1 MRKSSAKAAAPF
13 SKEKV
18 KEAVSILEV
27 ARKYSPQINERAKRP
42 KIICPFHEDRHLGSC
57 RIFTD
62 TNTFKCEACGA
73 HGDTLT
79 LASGYLGIKP
89 TALNELLEKI
99 VAEFSIIPDT
109 VRVDYSNNTH
119 ISARP
124 PERLSPE
131 EYRELLMSDSFSVPA
146 KFRQT
151 EFEAGE
157 YGYYPCEYSKIYFR
171 TLAVRDPDFHDWVIC
186 TLSRK
191 YWLNYMQMLIFC
203 QSIGF
208 APMEDIIEKKLKQM
222 NILLKKGLIDKK
234 CFPEELRLRNTLFNE
249 YFRLT
254 A

>member
-109 VRVDYSNNTH
+109 VRVDYSSNTP
-119 ISARP
+119 IAARP

-131 EYRELLMSDSFSVPA
+131 EYCDHFKSGLRKDAKKRGSHYKLTVPLSVISRSAFSF
-146 KFRQT
+146 
-151 EFEAGE
+151 
-157 YGYYPCEYSKIYFR
+157 C
-171 TLAVRDPDFHDWVIC
+171 
-186 TLSRK
+186 
-191 YWLNYMQMLIFC
+191 
-203 QSIGF
+203 
-208 APMEDIIEKKLKQM
+208 
-222 NILLKKGLIDKK
+222 
-234 CFPEELRLRNTLFNE
+234 LRP
-249 YFRLT
+249 
-254 A
+254 